1 VVEQVRWNPAKGDSN
16 REKHGV
22 GFYEAETVFDD
33 EHLAWLEDSTHSDGE
48 DRYRAIGESRRGRVL
63 VVSYTIRGDAA
74 WLISAR
80 LAGRAERRRYM
91 RGDRI
96 RDERDEAIDFSDIP
110 ETDFTNAVRGRP
122 NVVLRRGI
130 LRVSIDA
137 DVARH
142 YTTDEAVNDALRA
155 LIEEGRAPEPRN
167 E

>member
-1 VVEQVRWNPAKGDSN
+1 MVEQVRWNPAKSDSN

-22 GFYEAETVFDD
+22 RFSEAETVFDD
-33 EHLAWLEDSTHSDGE
+33 EHLAWLEDFAHSEGE
-48 DRYRAIGESRRGRVL
+48 DRYLVIGESRRGRIL
-63 VVSYTIRGDAA
+63 VVSYTIRAYAA

-80 LAGRAERRRYM
+80 LATRAERKRYM

-96 RDERDEAIDFSDIP
+96 RDEGDELIDLSDIP
-110 ETDFTNAVRGRP
+110 ETDFTNAIRGRP

-142 YTTDEAVNDALRA
+142 YTTDEAVNDALRI
-155 LIEEGRAPEPRN
+155 LIAEGRAPEPRN